1 LISPQ
6 INKIKNSPDEL
17 ELTFQEVEIWKQ
29 RVNKKLIE
37 NVIYSKPLQKGYY
50 RKNLFL
56 MYQDFNYVEE
66 FIYYFK
72 PTLDS
77 IILEFEKYKIS
88 VSFAYVMSAL
98 PVVQTLE
105 KELDCMDTIL
115 SLGFLN
121 ECIVTNR
128 FKINYDNKAVCKYAL
143 EMKGEYNLSKNLS
156 ISNRQPLFALV
167 NKKIKEKR
175 NGNENNSNGAQ

>member
-1 LISPQ
+1 
-6 INKIKNSPDEL
+6 
-17 ELTFQEVEIWKQ
+17 
-29 RVNKKLIE
+29 
-37 NVIYSKPLQKGYY
+37 
-50 RKNLFL
+50 

-77 IILEFEKYKIS
+77 IILEFQKYKIS
-88 VSFAYVMSAL
+88 VSFAYVLSAL
-98 PVVQTLE
+98 PIVQNLE

-115 SLGFLN
+115 SLGFMN
-121 ECIVTNR
+121 EFIATNR
-128 FKINYDNKAVCKYAL
+128 FKINYDNKEIKKYTM
-143 EMKGEYNLSKNLS
+143 EFKGEYNLSKNLS

-175 NGNENNSNGAQ
+175 PHGNENNQNGAQ